1 MTKLTTLY
9 IQILDKVNTHTL
21 YNRGTTREGGGIRK
35 ETILAANKAIKKHHV
50 PHKYMDD

>member
-21 YNRGTTREGGGIRK
+21 YNRGTTRGGGDKKGNHFGCKQSYK
-35 ETILAANKAIKKHHV
+35 EAPRTSQV
-50 PHKYMDD
+50 YG